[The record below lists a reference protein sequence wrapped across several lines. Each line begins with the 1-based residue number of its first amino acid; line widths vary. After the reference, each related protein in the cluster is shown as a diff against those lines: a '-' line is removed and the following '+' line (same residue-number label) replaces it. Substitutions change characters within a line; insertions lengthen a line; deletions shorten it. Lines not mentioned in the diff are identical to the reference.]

1 MKYASKKLAQE
12 ILNEQMENTA
22 YTDGNLKMSD
32 MKDMLRNRMGFGE
45 AETNVI
51 IAALI
56 KAGAKFQ
63 I

>member
-12 ILNEQMENTA
+12 ILNEQMKDTGYA
-22 YTDGNLKMSD
+22 DGNLTMAG
-32 MKDMLRNRMGFGE
+32 MKDMLRYQMRFGE